1 MQYNRGC
8 VKQTGAKQMTARIE
22 IVEGVYKIRGVD
34 TSVAGYS
41 FDLVEGY
48 KDGATGGYVTVDGAS
63 VMPAGS
69 LPFPP
74 RSIRIRCNGVQSYT
88 IVSGEVPARQ
98 PEGVSML
105 QALKKPS
112 KNAVEVTDFTQVK
125 VSDAVVAH
133 ETDEEIIER
142 TRLRFEI
149 LKDMTKAVK
158 GGDVRAMIV
167 TGPPGVGKSFGVEEV
182 LAKDDLFNTLGE
194 RKPKYEIVKGAMS
207 PIGLYRKL
215 YEFSDNKSIIVFDD
229 CDSIL
234 LDDVALNILK
244 AALDS
249 SKKRTI
255 SWNTDSRLL
264 RSEGIP
270 DRFDFKGGAIFITNL
285 KFENVRS
292 KKLQE
297 HLAALESRCH
307 YIDLRMDTDR
317 EKVLRIKQIVKDG
330 MLNDYDIPDTA
341 KDEVVDFIEENR
353 ATMRELSLR
362 TVLKVAD
369 LRKSFPNNWQ
379 NMAKVTVMKG
389 AR

>member
-1 MQYNRGC
+1 MFNKQQERTVYITFTEGYYNIKGQPTN
-8 VKQTGAKQMTARIE
+8 VGGLTFK
-22 IVEGVYKIRGVD
+22 
-34 TSVAGYS
+34 
-41 FDLVEGY
+41 LVEDY
-48 KDGATGGYVTVDGAS
+48 KVAKDGTGYVTVEG
-63 VMPAGS
+63 GS
-69 LPFPP
+69 QPGFPD
-74 RSIRIRCNGVQSYT
+74 RSIRVRCEQGAYNVAGSAKPIPQ
-88 IVSGEVPARQ
+88 
-98 PEGVSML
+98 GVSML
-105 QALKKPS
+105 TALKS
-112 KNAVEVTDFTQVK
+112 KSAKGAEVTDFTQIK
-125 VSDAVVAH
+125 VSDAAVAH
-133 ETDEEIIER
+133 ETDEQIIER

-158 GGDVRAMIV
+158 AGDVRAMIV

-182 LAKDDLFNTLGE
+182 LSKDDLFDVMGQ

-207 PIGLYRKL
+207 AIGLYSKL
-215 YEFSDNKSIIVFDD
+215 YKYSDAKNIIVFDD

-234 LDDVALNILK
+234 LDDVSLNILK

-255 SWNTDSRLL
+255 SWNTDSRIL

-270 DRFDFKGGAIFITNL
+270 DKFEFKGGAIFITNL

-317 EKVLRIKQIVKDG
+317 EKVLRIEQIVKDG
-330 MLNDYDIPDTA
+330 MLNSYELEDIA
-341 KDEVVDFIEENR
+341 KDEVVTFIKDNR
-353 ATMRELSLR
+353 ANMRELSLR

-369 LRKSFPNNWQ
+369 LRKSFPTNWQ

-389 AR
+389 AY